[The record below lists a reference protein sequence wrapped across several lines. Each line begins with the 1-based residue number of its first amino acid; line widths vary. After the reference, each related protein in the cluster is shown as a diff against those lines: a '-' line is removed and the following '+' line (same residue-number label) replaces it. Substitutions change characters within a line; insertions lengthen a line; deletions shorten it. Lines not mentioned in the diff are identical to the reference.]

1 MRLNIRLNGK
11 PCELEAPMTVA
22 GLVEANGYRPELI
35 AVEVN
40 LAIIPKNAYSTTEL
54 SDGDVVEIVSFMGGG

>member
-1 MRLNIRLNGK
+1 
-11 PCELEAPMTVA
+11 MTVA

-54 SDGDVVEIVSFMGGG
+54 SEGDVVEIVSFMGGG